1 MICELIATTGES
13 TAIDA
18 REKAPSAST
27 EDMYNKTGY
36 QNSKIGPLSIGV
48 PGELAGYWHM
58 FQNHRSGSIE
68 WKRLFT
74 DVIKLCEEGFH
85 VSQHLNDALIQ
96 NNDIIMSQKSLSDIY
111 VNPNTNKTYSTGE
124 LLIQKQL
131 GDTLRKISEADNPK
145 DFFYKTLSQQIV
157 EDIKKSENSYNVTT
171 IITVEDFMNYT
182 IEERDPVLTTNLRGD
197 NITLHTFPLP
207 GQLIIAFNNYLF
219 NYY

>member
-18 REKAPSAST
+18 RESAPSAST

-36 QNSKIGPLSIGV
+36 QNSKVGPLSIGV

-58 FQNHRSGSIE
+58 FQNHSSGQIK
-68 WKRLFT
+68 WKDLFT
-74 DVIKLCEEGFH
+74 DTIKLCEEGFS

-96 NNDIIMSQKSLSDIY
+96 YSNTIMNDKSLRDIY
-111 VNPNTNKTYSTGE
+111 VNPKTNRTYSTGE

-131 GDTLRKISEADNPK
+131 GETLRNISEADNPK
-145 DFFYKTLSQQIV
+145 DFFYKILSQKIV
-157 EDIKKSENSYNVTT
+157 EDIKKSENSWNITT
-171 IITVEDFMNYT
+171 NITVEDFINYT
-182 IEERDPVLTTNLRGD
+182 TIERHPVLTTNLRG
-197 NITLHTFPLP
+197 NITLHAFPLP
-207 GQLIIAFNNYLF
+207 GQLIIAFNNYLL